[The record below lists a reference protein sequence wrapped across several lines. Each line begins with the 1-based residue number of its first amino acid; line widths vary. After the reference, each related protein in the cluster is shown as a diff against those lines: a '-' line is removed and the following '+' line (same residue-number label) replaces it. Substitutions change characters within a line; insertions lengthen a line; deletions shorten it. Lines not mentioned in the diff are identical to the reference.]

1 MVPHSVWLAMPSMPF
16 GASWCGD
23 AALSMRAI
31 MVQVDGE
38 TEKFCTS
45 HVELEP
51 MSLRTLEQ

>member
-1 MVPHSVWLAMPSMPF
+1 MPSMPF

-23 AALSMRAI
+23 DALSMRAI

-38 TEKFCTS
+38 TEKFCTF